1 MWLPYCLL
9 PHLGIIYMVML
20 LMTLT
25 LLLFHFSSQ
34 SLLADFTKEQQEF
47 LKEHG
52 GDIEAAD
59 PPWLGCENEELVKSE
74 IISLSQD
81 KRNFVR
87 NPPAGV
93 EFDFNLQ
100 SSLPVALAILK
111 EDPNLAKM
119 RYEIVPKL

>member
-1 MWLPYCLL
+1 M
-9 PHLGIIYMVML
+9 LG
-20 LMTLT
+20 
-25 LLLFHFSSQ
+25 
-34 SLLADFTKEQQEF
+34 DFNKDQQEF
-47 LKEHG
+47 MKAHG
-52 GDIEAAD
+52 GNIEGGGIAPWVGAEDEAD
-59 PPWLGCENEELVKSE
+59 MKTQ

-93 EFDFNLQ
+93 QFDFDLQ

-111 EDPNLAKM
+111 EDDNLSKM

>member
-1 MWLPYCLL
+1 M
-9 PHLGIIYMVML
+9 
-20 LMTLT
+20 
-25 LLLFHFSSQ
+25 
-34 SLLADFTKEQQEF
+34 
-47 LKEHG
+47 KEHG

-59 PPWLGCENEELVKSE
+59 PPWLGCENEELVKTE

>member
-1 MWLPYCLL
+1 MS
-9 PHLGIIYMVML
+9 IS
-20 LMTLT
+20 
-25 LLLFHFSSQ
+25 FQQ
-34 SLLADFTKEQQEF
+34 SLLADFTKEQAEF
-47 LKEHG
+47 VKEHG
-52 GDIEAAD
+52 GHIDAAD
-59 PPWLGCENEELVKSE
+59 PPWVGCEAEEEVKKE

-100 SSLPVALAILK
+100 SALPIALAILK

>member
-1 MWLPYCLL
+1 MKA
-9 PHLGIIYMVML
+9 HGGIESGGVPPWVGCEKE
-20 LMTLT
+20 
-25 LLLFHFSSQ
+25 
-34 SLLADFTKEQQEF
+34 ADMKEQ
-47 LKEHG
+47 
-52 GDIEAAD
+52 
-59 PPWLGCENEELVKSE
+59 

-93 EFDFNLQ
+93 QFDFDLQ

-111 EDPNLAKM
+111 EDENLAKM

>member
-1 MWLPYCLL
+1 M
-9 PHLGIIYMVML
+9 
-20 LMTLT
+20 
-25 LLLFHFSSQ
+25 
-34 SLLADFTKEQQEF
+34 ADFTKEQQEF

-52 GDIEAAD
+52 SDIEAAD
-59 PPWLGCENEELVKSE
+59 PPWLGCENEELTKSE

-119 RYEIVPKL
+119 RYEIVPKM